1 MNKLS
6 FFFPKYILFFLVFTS
21 LIFNVS
27 GAKIK
32 LGIDFLEEKNFAILK
47 GKRVGLLTHPAG
59 RNSKGESTVDV
70 FVRSSD
76 VNLVALFGPEHGI
89 YGDEKAS
96 VPVDDKIDQRT
107 GLPVFSL
114 YGKFRKPTT
123 KMLGE
128 IDTLVIDLQD
138 VGVRCYT
145 YISCMRYAMEAC
157 FEAGLEVVVL
167 DRPNP
172 LGGIKIAG
180 PPIDKSCMSY
190 VGAFQVPFVH
200 GMTIAE
206 IALWSKKTP
215 GVLNTDEKYRRAGK
229 LVIVPMIG
237 WNREMTWPKTGL
249 VWYPTSP
256 NIPTLDSVAG
266 YPMTGLG
273 AQLGKF
279 KHGIGTNYPFRFL
292 TYEGKSAQEIKE
304 TLESF
309 DIPGTGFNIKKI
321 KTNEGQEITG
331 GLHFDY
337 RLEQM
342 GTHGSP
348 FLHDETYSSLGN
360 PQSIY

>member
-1 MNKLS
+1 
-6 FFFPKYILFFLVFTS
+6 
-21 LIFNVS
+21 
-27 GAKIK
+27 
-32 LGIDFLEEKNFAILK
+32 
-47 GKRVGLLTHPAG
+47 
-59 RNSKGESTVDV
+59 
-70 FVRSSD
+70 
-76 VNLVALFGPEHGI
+76 
-89 YGDEKAS
+89 
-96 VPVDDKIDQRT
+96 
-107 GLPVFSL
+107 
-114 YGKFRKPTT
+114 
-123 KMLGE
+123 
-128 IDTLVIDLQD
+128 
-138 VGVRCYT
+138 
-145 YISCMRYAMEAC
+145 
-157 FEAGLEVVVL
+157 
-167 DRPNP
+167 
-172 LGGIKIAG
+172 
-180 PPIDKSCMSY
+180 
-190 VGAFQVPFVH
+190 
-200 GMTIAE
+200 MTIAE

-331 GLHFDY
+331 VYISITDWNKWAPTDLPFYMMKLTALWETPNPFTKATESEVTLFNKHVGSLAWWKD
-337 RLEQM
+337 LESK
-342 GTHGSP
+342 GSQVDIDK
-348 FLHDETYSSLGN
+348 FLTDWKKKSDTFRKEIKTYHL
-360 PQSIY
+360 Y